1 MSKDLV
7 DDFDENPTTVSGY
20 PENHGRRHRMEARS
34 NQEHDE
40 SQSIELPYHADEY
53 VKKLQNHGERIIQDL
68 NIESLLLGTDD
79 DLDDRRKTTTPRHR
93 S

>member
-1 MSKDLV
+1 MLKNENLNHNDPMFEKYFQESCNTSINQRKMSKDLV

-40 SQSIELPYHADEY
+40 S
-53 VKKLQNHGERIIQDL
+53 
-68 NIESLLLGTDD
+68 
-79 DLDDRRKTTTPRHR
+79 
-93 S
+93 